1 MEKKLSVWLL
11 WPFTVFLLGVWHLLD
26 VQASVTETG
35 HCWLY
40 GWYGGL
46 FFVSLA
52 MLIGMGTLLFGKNG
66 KNLVIFPVNQGKKWF
81 QEKKIGNFQVCSLEL
96 SCVLAFYI

>member
-1 MEKKLSVWLL
+1 MKKEIICVAL

-66 KNLVIFPVNQGKKWF
+66 KNLVIFPVNQGEMVSGKKT
-81 QEKKIGNFQVCSLEL
+81 GNFQVCSLEL

>member
-40 GWYGGL
+40 
-46 FFVSLA
+46 VE
-52 MLIGMGTLLFGKNG
+52 KNG